1 MTAVPHVRS
10 APSPG
15 RSLTARVARVAV
27 LGVAAVALSACAA
40 SGSGS
45 GGALGAGSPPS
56 APAAAPPSAA
66 PPSAVASGPAAPGC
80 QPYAR
85 TELYFGT
92 SRKGASP
99 VSDQEFH
106 AFLDAEITPRFPDGL
121 TLLPGSGQ
129 FRGSDG
135 TLIQERSMV
144 VILFYPRKEGVEDS
158 KKVDEI
164 RGSYEQK
171 FNQESVLRAD
181 EQEGTCVSF

>member
-1 MTAVPHVRS
+1 MTAVPHVRLV
-10 APSPG
+10 ALRSPG
-15 RSLTARVARVAV
+15 RSLTARVVL
-27 LGVAAVALSACAA
+27 LGVAAATLTACAP

-45 GGALGAGSPPS
+45 GGATGAGNPPAS
-56 APAAAPPSAA
+56 PAAS
-66 PPSAVASGPAAPGC
+66 PPSAVAAGPGAAQGC
-80 QPYAR
+80 EPYAR

-99 VSDQEFH
+99 VSDQEFD

-135 TLIQERSMV
+135 KLVQERSMV
-144 VILFYPRKEGVEDS
+144 VILFYPRKDGPEDS

-164 RGSYEQK
+164 RGLYEKK

>member
-10 APSPG
+10 APSRSPG
-15 RSLTARVARVAV
+15 RSLTARVGRVAL

-45 GGALGAGSPPS
+45 GGAFGAGSPPA
-56 APAAAPPSAA
+56 APAASPPS
-66 PPSAVASGPAAPGC
+66 PVASGPAAPGC
-80 QPYAR
+80 EPYAR

-99 VSDQEFH
+99 VSDQEFD

-135 TLIQERSMV
+135 RLVQERSMV

-164 RGSYEQK
+164 RVSYEQK